1 MEGKRGRGR
10 PLTPLDPDA
19 SASALLGAKL
29 RTRRVDKGLTL
40 KELAALTGFSQQHIS
55 EVERAKSTPGHPFI
69 DACDGALDANG
80 ALLELLPAATE
91 ERRQRC
97 EDRSTARRTTVDPAL
112 RCEAHS
118 DAGEDVEPTNR
129 RGLLGAG
136 ASAAAAIG
144 LSTAA
149 APAAAREVD
158 PELPAHLADL
168 LRLLARHDDA
178 FGPRDVLSV
187 VHRELRSI
195 AAHRTVARGELR
207 RELLRM
213 EARWTG
219 FAAWLA
225 GDAGDRASRR
235 ALIGRARQL
244 AHEADDAD
252 MVSVARGRQAQWSVR
267 ASEAAMLAED
277 GLATRI
283 GSQTRALVSMRAAHA
298 HALTGDV
305 RASARRLADAEE
317 AILDEDGPSAP
328 HPHGRISRH
337 HVAVWTA
344 RCAAALDPTQA
355 IPLYE
360 AALREWPRDLVR
372 DRGLHQ
378 VRLAL
383 ACAAAGERDRAE
395 AEGRKALA
403 LAQATKSASAFHE
416 LRQLGVA
423 LNVN

>member
-1 MEGKRGRGR
+1 
-10 PLTPLDPDA
+10 
-19 SASALLGAKL
+19 
-29 RTRRVDKGLTL
+29 
-40 KELAALTGFSQQHIS
+40 
-55 EVERAKSTPGHPFI
+55 
-69 DACDGALDANG
+69 
-80 ALLELLPAATE
+80 
-91 ERRQRC
+91 
-97 EDRSTARRTTVDPAL
+97 
-112 RCEAHS
+112 
-118 DAGEDVEPTNR
+118 
-129 RGLLGAG
+129 
-136 ASAAAAIG
+136 
-144 LSTAA
+144 
-149 APAAAREVD
+149 
-158 PELPAHLADL
+158 
-168 LRLLARHDDA
+168 
-178 FGPRDVLSV
+178 
-187 VHRELRSI
+187 
-195 AAHRTVARGELR
+195 
-207 RELLRM
+207 
-213 EARWTG
+213 
-219 FAAWLA
+219 
-225 GDAGDRASRR
+225 
-235 ALIGRARQL
+235 
-244 AHEADDAD
+244 
-252 MVSVARGRQAQWSVR
+252 
-267 ASEAAMLAED
+267 MLAED

-298 HALTGDV
+298 HALTGDA
-305 RASARRLADAEE
+305 RASARRLADAED

-403 LAQATKSASAFHE
+403 LAQATKSASAFRE